1 MKRVKR
7 KRKGIRRKGGRRK
20 QTGNALRRWRKRNNY
35 AREDKFKIKDCHEMR
50 SDDDEYDVDADNIG
64 NDEVD
69 DLTSDD
75 NESTTLD
82 PEAKI

>member
-1 MKRVKR
+1 
-7 KRKGIRRKGGRRK
+7 
-20 QTGNALRRWRKRNNY
+20 
-35 AREDKFKIKDCHEMR
+35 MR